1 MADTTFAP
9 PGMGGA
15 PPQTPAK
22 PAGGLFAAKPR
33 TGPNI
38 EAALSDMAGEVNN
51 IGRRLRVLEERYT
64 NLRKKTQVTDQN
76 MLAAN
81 KRMMTEIHATLA
93 SVDDLKK
100 DLTEMHEKFAMMI
113 REIKECAK
121 RQDVAV
127 LQKYISFWEPMN
139 FVTRESVSKMVQE
152 NVDAQFHD
160 LNIRLQQEEYIKEQI
175 QFALRDLKK
184 SDT

>member
-1 MADTTFAP
+1 MADVTFAS

-15 PPQTPAK
+15 LPPAPAK
-22 PAGGLFAAKPR
+22 PAGGMFAAKPK
-33 TGPNI
+33 TGPNL

-93 SVDDLKK
+93 SLDELKNN
-100 DLTEMHEKFAMMI
+100 LTEMHEKFTIMI

-152 NVDAQFHD
+152 NVESQFRD

-175 QFALRDLKK
+175 RFALQDLKK
-184 SDT
+184 